1 MSKLSISEVLSMPAE
16 WEKQSST
23 WIAWPHNKDDWPKK
37 FDLIPEVF
45 AKIVFYISKVQKVNI
60 LVQNVKNLI
69 KLRYYIKHTD
79 QNLLVKNVLIK
90 SL

>member
-1 MSKLSISEVLSMPAE
+1 MSRLSSSEVLSMPAE

-23 WIAWPHNKDDWPKK
+23 WIAWPHNKDDWPEK

-60 LVQNVKNLI
+60 LVQNNLLKENLI
-69 KLRYYIKHTD
+69 YPTWENHT
-79 QNLLVKNVLIK
+79 
-90 SL
+90 